1 MHAEA
6 RPGWCRSVSVHAG
19 GSECGALLERL
30 GSKSFAAALDAELK
44 RVLPHIDCGSD
55 TYTVAAAIEL
65 RNLAGDL
72 RGRGVH
78 KTQKAGSIKIF
89 PV

>member
-1 MHAEA
+1 MHAGE
-6 RPGWCRSVSVHAG
+6 R
-19 GSECGALLERL
+19 ECGALPERC

-55 TYTVAAAIEL
+55 TYTVAAGIEL
-65 RNLAGDL
+65 RSLADDV
-72 RGRGVH
+72 RGQKCSNQQ
-78 KTQKAGSIKIF
+78 KTGSIKIF